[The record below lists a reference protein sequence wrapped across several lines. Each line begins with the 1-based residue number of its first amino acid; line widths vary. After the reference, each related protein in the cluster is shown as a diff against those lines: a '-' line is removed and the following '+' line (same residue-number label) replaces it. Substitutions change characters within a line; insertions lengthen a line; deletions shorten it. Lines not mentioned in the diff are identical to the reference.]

1 MATTTNTDEVFPQY
15 RFDYDYK
22 THDLCIEAIGRWGSH
37 IVEPQDG
44 DEYWKKEMERKVLFD
59 LAYPFWDWG
68 MVYQR
73 EGHFWQSNNEKC
85 LKAQDEYLAIK
96 KEKKENVWKKALE
109 EATQVSALS
118 ASPPRRK
125 KKKNIKL
132 IKEGGE

>member
-1 MATTTNTDEVFPQY
+1 MTTTTTNTDEVFPQY
-15 RFDYDYK
+15 RFNYDWK
-22 THDLCIEAIGRWGSH
+22 THDLCIEVIGRNGSH

-44 DEYWKKEMERKVLFD
+44 EYWKKEMERKVLFD
-59 LAYPFWDWG
+59 LAYPYWNWG
-68 MVYQR
+68 TYQKQD
-73 EGHFWQSNNEKC
+73 HFWTTTNEKC
-85 LKAQDEYLAIK
+85 VKAQDEYIAIK